1 MDNVGLASLDRPMA
15 SVRHQDAERR
25 LDAGVDVRH
34 DCPSSTM
41 AAISREGVLIA
52 IDAPCWMIG
61 VAIDALVCL
70 HAKSIEPNCYG
81 FDDGGDD
88 DGDDGDDGGDDE
100 DDENVDDD
108 EDGGRRRRR

>member
-52 IDAPCWMIG
+52 IDAPCWQIG

-88 DGDDGDDGGDDE
+88 DGDDDVDDDDNGQDGDDDDGG
-100 DDENVDDD
+100 
-108 EDGGRRRRR
+108 R